1 MSYNANGD
9 LTKATLAYIP
19 IVGIILYILEKE
31 DNYVRYHS
39 MQSILLT
46 VVGVILGILL
56 AIIGAIF
63 APTYSV
69 YGYVYNLGVTSPIV
83 WILQLIVWL
92 GFAAVIIYSM
102 IQAYK
107 GVWHKLPIIGEMAL
121 KITSK

>member
-63 APTYSV
+63 TPTYYGIYV
-69 YGYVYNLGVTSPIV
+69 YGATSPIV
-83 WILQLIVWL
+83 WILNLIVWL
-92 GFAAVIIYSM
+92 GLAAVIVYSM
-102 IQAYK
+102 VQAYK
-107 GVWHKLPIIGEMAL
+107 GVWHKLPIIGEMSL